1 MKTPRLLSGLLL
13 LPLPLWLAASGPAK
27 SSHPTAGPVSKAAK
41 TAAPAPAVIPAAA
54 ADRLKLIKLPAG
66 FRISYFA
73 QGVSGAREL
82 AQGPDGTVY
91 VGSKEQG
98 KVYALPDRNHDGR
111 ADQVITLARGLNN
124 PNGVAVR
131 NGALYVAEINRIL
144 RYNNVAQNLSK
155 SPKPVVVYSQLPD
168 KEWHGLRYI
177 AFGPDG
183 LLYVPVGAPCNTC
196 LPEKPIFGTIN
207 RLKPDGTNF
216 QNFAQGVRNTV
227 GFDWHPLTKEMWFT
241 DNGRDMLGDDLPS
254 DELNRAPKAGL
265 NFGFPYYFAGD
276 VMDPEFG
283 PGKSPADFTAPARK
297 LGAHVAALGLK
308 FYSGQQFPKAY
319 RNQIFIPEHGSW
331 NRSSK
336 SGYRISLVRLDATGQ
351 KALSYEP
358 FAQGWLQGQQSWG
371 RPVCLL
377 VLKDGSM
384 LVSDDQGD
392 AVFRI
397 SYGG

>member
-1 MKTPRLLSGLLL
+1 MKTIRLLSGLLV
-13 LPLPLWLAASGPAK
+13 LPLPVWLATSGSLPVPVPAK
-27 SSHPTAGPVSKAAK
+27 AAA
-41 TAAPAPAVIPAAA
+41 TAVIPPSA
-54 ADRLKLIKLPAG
+54 ADKLKLIKLPPG

-73 QGVSGAREL
+73 QGVNGAREL
-82 AQGPDGTVY
+82 TQGADGTVY
-91 VGSKEQG
+91 VGSKEEG

-111 ADQVITLARGLNN
+111 ADQVITLAQGLNN

-144 RYNNVAQNLSK
+144 RYDNVAKNLAK
-155 SPKPVVVYSQLPD
+155 PAKPVVIYNQLPD
-168 KEWHGLRYI
+168 KEWHGWRFI
-177 AFGPDG
+177 ACGPDG
-183 LLYVPVGAPCNTC
+183 MLYVPVGAPCNSC

-207 RLKPDGTNF
+207 RLKADGTGF
-216 QNFAQGVRNTV
+216 QNFAKGVRNTV
-227 GFDWHPLTKEMWFT
+227 GFDWHPVTKEMWFT
-241 DNGRDMLGDDLPS
+241 DNGRDLLGDDLPP
-254 DELNRAPKAGL
+254 DELNRAPKAGMHY
-265 NFGFPYYFAGD
+265 GFPYYFAGD
-276 VMDPEFG
+276 VMDPELG
-283 PGKSPADFTAPARK
+283 PGTLPADYTAPARK

-308 FYSGQQFPKAY
+308 FYTGQQFPKAY

-336 SGYRISLVRLDATGQ
+336 SGYRISLVKLDATGK

-377 VLKDGSM
+377 VLRDGSL
-384 LVSDDQGD
+384 LVSDDQGG